1 LQLSFNVNLIFRIKM
16 NSKVIWIT
24 GLSGA
29 GKSTLSHEIVLKLRN
44 FGMPVVL
51 LDGDE
56 LRELLGAVTM
66 NTQNHGRAGRI
77 DLAMRYSYLCQMLSK
92 QGVTVVIATISLFG
106 EIHDWNRRNLP
117 EYFEVYLKVPIKIL
131 QDRDPKGIYRKFN
144 SGEIQNVA
152 GLDLVMIE
160 PEYADIVFDYDKEQ
174 KLGDMA
180 DMVIKHIYDDKST
193 FGVK

>member
-1 LQLSFNVNLIFRIKM
+1 M

-29 GKSTLSHEIVLKLRN
+29 GKSTISREVVLKLRD

-56 LRELLGAVTM
+56 LRELFGAVAT

-77 DLAMRYSYLCQMLSK
+77 DLAMKYSYLCQMLAS
-92 QGVTVVIATISLFG
+92 QGLTVVIATISLFH

-117 EYFEVYLKVPIKIL
+117 GYFEVYLRVPIKIL
-131 QDRDPKGIYRKFN
+131 QHRDPKGIYRKYK
-144 SGEIQNVA
+144 SGELQNVA
-152 GLDLVMIE
+152 GLDLVIDE
-160 PEYADIVFDYDKEQ
+160 PELPDMVFNYDKEQ
-174 KLGDMA
+174 KPVDIA
-180 DMVIKHIYDDKST
+180 NEVIKQILENKGSHGGK
-193 FGVK
+193 